1 MSNFLLK
8 HFFLLELL
16 LFGERK
22 KAVCLLSQR
31 LTDSSEIQNLPDNAP
46 LFLSCLLSEVV
57 IVHLKKGSHI
67 EQLRYAYFQL
77 FSAFLSVLRDFA
89 FFFKRTNGKDP
100 TFLFTFHIYME
111 NNQYFTRF
119 FSLSSLLIKLKS

>member
-89 FFFKRTNGKDP
+89 FFLRTNGKDP
-100 TFLFTFHIYME
+100 TFLFTFHME